1 MYVSVN
7 WVNIG
12 SANGLLPVRHWAIT
26 WINAGVLLNG
36 PYHIKFGDIWVKM
49 QQFLLRKH
57 IRKCHLPLCSAWS
70 LNVPGLSLNKISRLQ
85 RPWWHFWQS
94 RAAVQGP
101 LLALVLLN
109 FPGKT
114 NRYLHFQS
122 FLSYW
127 DSKVVETCTYGE
139 QRLLRPAY
147 HSC

>member
-1 MYVSVN
+1 MCQWTGSTLVQLWPVACPSLSHYLNQCWCIVKWTLPYKIWWHLSQNAAVSFKETHSKMS
-7 WVNIG
+7 
-12 SANGLLPVRHWAIT
+12 SAT
-26 WINAGVLLNG
+26 
-36 PYHIKFGDIWVKM
+36 Y
-49 QQFLLRKH
+49 
-57 IRKCHLPLCSAWS
+57 SAWS

-85 RPWWHFWQS
+85 RPWWHFWQP

-109 FPGKT
+109 LPGKT